1 MKVHLHKLRASI
13 SYLLLSAIVSVS
25 PISSAKA
32 ESTFVEPASRTPEQN
47 ETIKLRSEI
56 WSKKRME
63 AERLLSQ
70 GRTEDAAKLIEETLN
85 ERTLLGLDLLSE
97 LDFLGDLYAKSGN
110 SEKCLHYYEKM
121 LSQRQKQCEVE
132 EDSTLIYP
140 LEKYAGAL
148 ERFGKKDKAAQ
159 LRKRIATVQRLQRTK
174 PSFIAATKLSEQTR
188 VKEAERCRVYGAN
201 LIKADLYD
209 RAQLYLENS
218 LKLNKNDAQTY
229 LLLAQVYCWQD
240 KFVKAKDLLD
250 SAIKLN
256 PSFSQAYRDR
266 GYVWQ
271 NQKQYSKAIEDFE
284 KAHSLNKEDLD
295 SLGAKAKLLDTSGKH
310 SEAVKTYSEIIAAN
324 DALYWPFIQRAVAYS
339 NLKDFDKAIA
349 DYTVL
354 VKRAP
359 SDSDYLEYRAETE
372 VKAGKLAE
380 ALSDYKELVHL
391 KPDNKYFKEKL
402 AEVEQ
407 RLKPAKQQN

>member
-1 MKVHLHKLRASI
+1 MKVHLHKLRTRI

-25 PISSAKA
+25 HISSAKA
-32 ESTFVEPASRTPEQN
+32 EGAIADPASRTPEQN
-47 ETIKLRSEI
+47 ETIKLKSEI

-63 AERLLSQ
+63 AEKLLSQ
-70 GRTEDAAKLIEETLN
+70 GRREDAAKLVEETLN
-85 ERTLLGLDLLSE
+85 ERMLLGLDLLSE
-97 LDFLGDLYAKSGN
+97 LDFLGDLYAKGGN
-110 SEKCLHYYEKM
+110 SDKCLHYYEEM

-148 ERFGKKDKAAQ
+148 ERFGKKDKAAH
-159 LRKRIATVQRLQRTK
+159 LRKRIATIQRLQKTK
-174 PSFIAATKLSEQTR
+174 PSFISPEKLNEQAK
-188 VKEAERCRVYGAN
+188 VKESERCRVYGAN

-218 LKLNKNDAQTY
+218 LKLNKNDTQTY

-240 KFVKAKDLLD
+240 KFVKAKELLD
-250 SAIKLN
+250 TAIKLN
-256 PSFSQAYRDR
+256 PSLGQAYRDR

-284 KAHSLNKEDLD
+284 RAHSLNKEDLD

-310 SEAVKTYSEIIAAN
+310 SEAVKTYSQIIAEN
-324 DALYWPFIQRAVAYS
+324 DALYWPYIQRAVAYS
-339 NLKDFDKAIA
+339 NLKEFDKAIA
-349 DYTVL
+349 DYSIL

-359 SDSDYLEYRAETE
+359 TDSDYLEYRAETE

-391 KPDNKYFKEKL
+391 KPENKYFKEKL
-402 AEVEQ
+402 VEVEQ
-407 RLKPAKQQN
+407 KIKTLRQK